1 MAFTHLHLH
10 TEYSL
15 LDGATK
21 VKDLFKR
28 VKKLGMGS
36 VAITEHGNMHA
47 LIHKYQLAKEAGVK
61 LIFGMEAYVVN
72 DINQKDRTQKRYHL
86 VLLAE
91 NIQGYKNLIKLASIA
106 NSEGFYYRPRL
117 DKKLLA
123 KYSEG
128 LICLSACL
136 ANDIAQA
143 VIHGYMDQ
151 ARAIIKDYIL
161 IFGKNNFFLELENHG
176 INEEEKV
183 RAAYKKF
190 AKEFGLKLVATCDS
204 HYLLKEHAHAHE
216 IMLCIQ
222 TNAKITDERH
232 FKFQG
237 SGYHVMSEAEM
248 LNLFSDSKE
257 AVTNTSIIAERCNV
271 ELELGKTVFPNFEI
285 KEKDHEQYLLNL
297 CLKQLDKKYGNTL
310 LLDKAKKRMDF
321 ELSVINKMGF
331 ATYFL
336 IVEDFIT
343 ASKAKCQVGP
353 GRGSGAGSIVAY
365 LLGITQLEPL
375 SLGLLFER
383 FLNPDRISLPDFDV
397 DFGDKDIALDYV
409 KNKYG
414 EEKVA
419 LIGTFGTMSAK
430 SVIKDVARALG
441 ISFSI
446 SNEITKF
453 ITEKTIKLS
462 LDLKDKRTKK
472 YANQELRDY
481 QSRFSELF
489 KIATVLEG
497 CVRHK
502 GIHACGVVWG
512 KAPIV
517 DYLPVYKKAGMTI
530 TQVDWREVEDAGLLK
545 FDFLGLETLN
555 ITDKIL
561 KAIGKNTEWLEQIPV
576 DDKKV
581 YTMLRKGYS
590 TGVFQMESPGM
601 QKTLRLVKPTC
612 FDDII
617 AIVALYRPGSMDF
630 IDVYARRKSGLEKV
644 RYVHPN
650 SKEILKPTYGILV
663 YQEQVMQ
670 LARTLANFT
679 MGESDVLRKAI
690 GKKNLDLMLKME
702 EKFKY
707 GCMTYSKMKSK
718 SVNDLWDNI
727 VKFASYSFNK
737 SHAAAYALIAY
748 RTAYL
753 KKYYPAEF
761 MAAVLSSNSS
771 DPDKLAFYID
781 ATRNMDINIRPPE
794 INFSK
799 RSFVVEEVNNKKEI
813 RFGLSGIKHVG
824 EIAIQEIIKHRP
836 YNSYQDFINKVD
848 LSKVNKRVVKSL
860 ISVGCFDNLQHHRSQ
875 LLKKYESV
883 KKEATEHKQLTLF
896 GTRASSVSYPD
907 CPELTLK
914 EKLDIEKDL
923 MGVYI
928 SGHPIDLYAASKD
941 QALLNFDNMKDNS
954 KVQLFGLV
962 KRYSKIITKSGEDMA
977 FLTLSNKRNECNVI
991 IFPNTFEECSMR
1003 SDIPENTGI
1012 IIEGV
1017 YKEDKERGNSVIA
1030 SKIKLPPISVV

>member
-1 MAFTHLHLH
+1 M
-10 TEYSL
+10 
-15 LDGATK
+15 D
-21 VKDLFKR
+21 
-28 VKKLGMGS
+28 S

-47 LIHKYQLAKEAGVK
+47 LIHKYQLAKKAGVK
-61 LIFGMEAYVVN
+61 LIFGMEAYIVN
-72 DINQKDRTQKRYHL
+72 DINQKDKSQKRYHL

-91 NIQGYKNLIKLASIA
+91 NLQGYKNLIKLASIA

-117 DKKLLA
+117 DKKILA

-136 ANDIAQA
+136 ANDVAQA
-143 VIHGYMDQ
+143 IINKDEDR
-151 ARAIIKDYIL
+151 ARALIIDYIA

-176 INEEEKV
+176 INEEKKV
-183 RAAYKKF
+183 RTAYKKF

-204 HYLLKEHAHAHE
+204 HYLLEEHAHAHE

-222 TNAKITDERH
+222 TNSKIDEPNH

-248 LNLFSDSKE
+248 LDLFSDFKE
-257 AVTNTSIIAERCNV
+257 AVTNTALIAERCNV

-285 KEKDHEQYLLNL
+285 KEKDHEQYLLDL
-297 CLKQLDKKYGNTL
+297 CSKQLDKKYANTL
-310 LLDKAKKRMDF
+310 LMDKAKKRMDF
-321 ELSVINKMGF
+321 ELSVINKMGY

-336 IVEDFIT
+336 IVEDFIS
-343 ASKAKCQVGP
+343 ASKAHCQVGP

-383 FLNPDRISLPDFDV
+383 FLNPDRISLPDFDI
-397 DFGDKDIALDYV
+397 DFGDKEIALDYV

-414 EEKVA
+414 KEKVA

-446 SNEITKF
+446 SNEMTNF
-453 ITEKTIKLS
+453 ITEKTIQLS
-462 LDLKDKRTKK
+462 LDLKNKRTKK
-472 YANQELRDY
+472 YANQPLRDY
-481 QSRFSELF
+481 QSRFPKLF
-489 KIATVLEG
+489 QVAAVLEG

-512 KAPIV
+512 KAPIT
-517 DYLPVYKKAGMTI
+517 DYLPVYKKDGATI
-530 TQVDWREVEDAGLLK
+530 TQVDWREVEDVGLLK

-561 KAIGKNTEWLEQIPV
+561 KNIGKDTEWLEQIPV

-581 YTMLRKGYS
+581 YAMLRKGYS

-601 QKTLRLVKPTC
+601 QKTLKLVKPTC

-617 AIVALYRPGSMDF
+617 AIVSLYRPGSMDF
-630 IDVYARRKSGLEKV
+630 IDVYARRKSGAEKV
-644 RYVHPN
+644 KYVHPN

-679 MGESDVLRKAI
+679 MGEADVLRKAI
-690 GKKNLDLMLKME
+690 GKKKLDLMLRME

-707 GCMTYSKMKSK
+707 GCMTYSKMEPK
-718 SVNDLWDNI
+718 SVNDLWGNI

-753 KKYYPAEF
+753 KQYYPAEF

-781 ATRNMDINIRPPE
+781 ATRNMDIEVECPE
-794 INFSK
+794 INFSE
-799 RSFVVEEVNNKKEI
+799 RSFVMEKESKKKKI
-813 RFGLSGIKHVG
+813 RFGLSGIKNVG
-824 EIAIQEIIKHRP
+824 EIAIKEIIKYRP
-836 YNSYQDFINKVD
+836 YNSYQDFINKVN

-860 ISVGCFDNLQHHRSQ
+860 ISVGCFDNLQHNRSQ
-875 LLKKYESV
+875 LLEKYESV
-883 KKEATEHKQLTLF
+883 KKESVQHKQLTLF
-896 GTRASSVSYPD
+896 GTRANSIAYPN
-907 CPELTLK
+907 CPELSLK
-914 EKLDIEKDL
+914 AKLDIEKEL

-928 SGHPIDLYAASKD
+928 SGHPMDLYEASKD
-941 QALLNFDNMKDNS
+941 QSLLNFDNMKDNS
-954 KVQLFGLV
+954 RVQLFGLV
-962 KRYSKIITKSGEDMA
+962 KRYSKVITKNGDDMA
-977 FLTLSNKRNECNVI
+977 FITLANKRNECNVI
-991 IFPNTFEECSMR
+991 IFPNTFEECAMR
-1003 SDIPENTGI
+1003 SDIPTNTGI

-1017 YKEDKERGNSVIA
+1017 YKEDKERGNSIIA
-1030 SKIKLPPISVV
+1030 SKVKLPPMIAV